1 MRALIICIFIS
12 MAVKIQSV
20 PIPET
25 DQPPNILGLPTLTDI
40 IAAVNKVTIS
50 KFSRDHSNVDN
61 FWFSA

>member
-1 MRALIICIFIS
+1 